1 MWPTPR
7 AKTFINK
14 AERITPQGR
23 LSKDGKQRFGLNLD
37 DAVRLEE
44 MKMWRTPT
52 TMDSKEDS
60 LKHATKLVQGKNLRS
75 TGSRIQISLADEVM
89 VQEIMNNPELME
101 KYKDYE
107 MVTRKN
113 LPEQQEFVDYMREQ
127 TSVKELHEK
136 TGITKTTVEH
146 WFRRD
151 KAGFSHPSI
160 EDWNL
165 IKPHLKTIKYDKEMT
180 TLHSIEWK
188 EEMRMWRTPDA
199 HCDRGA
205 SSEKRMKMKLEK
217 KMPISINDQVA
228 HPNLMWPTPTVCN
241 DSFYEDKSPNKDK
254 RHSRGLASEVTH
266 REKLWPTPTQD
277 SATERTKKY
286 KQGGTPLTLAV
297 RKWPTPTA
305 RDWKDSGKAVVNSTR
320 HLLPQ
325 AVAKSDKKEWVMGG
339 GALNPMWVEWLMGYE
354 AGYTDL
360 KDWEMLSS
368 RKSRK
373 K

>member
-1 MWPTPR
+1 MFPTPR
-7 AKTFINK
+7 ANEPGRTTKGYGRGL
-14 AERITPQGR
+14 AE
-23 LSKDGKQRFGLNLD
+23 LVEGKEQVN
-37 DAVRLEE
+37 
-44 MKMWRTPT
+44 KMWRTPT

-89 VQEIMNNPELME
+89 VEEIMNNPELME

-113 LPEQQEFVDYMREQ
+113 LPKQQEFVDYMREQ

-151 KAGFSHPSI
+151 KPGFSHPSI

-199 HCDRGA
+199 HCDRGP

-228 HPNLMWPTPTVCN
+228 HPNLMWPTPTN
-241 DSFYEDKSPNKDK
+241 QEAGKGKFLET
-254 RHSRGLASEVTH
+254 LT
-266 REKLWPTPTQD
+266 
-277 SATERTKKY
+277 TKEGEPA
-286 KQGGTPLTLAV
+286 KQGERAYNPKTGKHVQITLDRA
-297 RKWPTPTA
+297 
-305 RDWKDSGKAVVNSTR
+305 
-320 HLLPQ
+320 
-325 AVAKSDKKEWVMGG
+325 
-339 GALNPMWVEWLMGYE
+339 
-354 AGYTDL
+354 
-360 KDWEMLSS
+360 S
-368 RKSRK
+368 RS
-373 K
+373 

>member
-1 MWPTPR
+1 MEKMSKVLLTSKTAWSSRLCALTWKERDTKSGRSIFQLQVSALPTEEKGSGLLPTP
-7 AKTFINK
+7 K
-14 AERITPQGR
+14 ARDYKGAEGKRVIETSTGF
-23 LSKDGKQRFGLNLD
+23 SKIRKQSKVKYGASLNDVAEHL
-37 DAVRLEE
+37 E

-52 TMDSKEDS
+52 TMDTKEDS

-75 TGSRIQISLADEVM
+75 TGARIQISLADEVM
-89 VQEIMNNPELME
+89 VEEIMNNPELME

-136 TGITKTTVEH
+136 TGIKKTTVEH

-165 IKPHLKTIKYDKEMT
+165 IKPHLKTIKYDNVMT
-180 TLHSIEWK
+180 ALHSIEWK
-188 EEMRMWRTPDA
+188 QEEMKMWRTPDA
-199 HCDRGA
+199 HCDRGP

-228 HPNLMWPTPTVCN
+228 HPNLVWPTSREFMYK
-241 DSFYEDKSPNKDK
+241 DSKVNRGKSNL
-254 RHSRGLASEVTH
+254 G
-266 REKLWPTPTQD
+266 EKV
-277 SATERTKKY
+277 
-286 KQGGTPLTLAV
+286 GGT
-297 RKWPTPTA
+297 
-305 RDWKDSGKAVVNSTR
+305 
-320 HLLPQ
+320 
-325 AVAKSDKKEWVMGG
+325 
-339 GALNPMWVEWLMGYE
+339 LNPTWVEWLMVYP

-360 KDWEMLSS
+360 KDWAILSS
-368 RKSRK
+368 RKSSK